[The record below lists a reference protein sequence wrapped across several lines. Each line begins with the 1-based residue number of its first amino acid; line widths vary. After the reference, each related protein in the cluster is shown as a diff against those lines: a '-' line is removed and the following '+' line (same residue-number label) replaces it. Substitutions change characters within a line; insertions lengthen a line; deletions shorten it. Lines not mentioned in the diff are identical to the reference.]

1 MAKKIYV
8 GNLNYRTTA
17 EGLRG
22 LFTQYGEVV
31 SANVVTDRQTG
42 QARGFG
48 FVEMAGDEEAKNAI
62 AALDGQDFEG
72 RKLRVNEAMDRPR
85 EPRDRQY

>member
-48 FVEMAGDEEAKNAI
+48 FIEMASDDEAKNAI
-62 AALDGQDFEG
+62 SALDGQEFEG
-72 RKLRVNEAMDRPR
+72 RRLRVNEAMDRPR
-85 EPRDRQY
+85 EPRGRF

>member
-8 GNLNYRTTA
+8 GNLNYRTTS

-22 LFTQYGEVV
+22 LFTSYGEVI

-48 FVEMAGDEEAKNAI
+48 FVEMAGDEEAKSAI
-62 AALDGQDFEG
+62 AALDGQEFEG
-72 RKLRVNEAMDRPR
+72 RRLRVNEAMDRPR
-85 EPRDRQY
+85 ESRDNRY

>member
-8 GNLNYRTTA
+8 GNLSYQTTA

-22 LFTQYGEVV
+22 LFTPYGEVV

-48 FVEMAGDEEAKNAI
+48 FVEMAGDDEAKTAI
-62 AALDGQDFEG
+62 AALDGQEYEG

-85 EPRDRQY
+85 ENRDRRY

>member
-8 GNLNYRTTA
+8 GNLSYRTTA

-22 LFTQYGEVV
+22 LFTQFGEGV

-48 FVEMAGDEEAKNAI
+48 FVEMAGDDEAKSAI
-62 AALDGQDFEG
+62 SALDGQEFEG

-85 EPRDRQY
+85 ESRDHRY

>member
-8 GNLNYRTTA
+8 GNLSYRTTA

-48 FVEMAGDEEAKNAI
+48 FVEMASDDEAKSAI
-62 AALDGQDFEG
+62 SALDGQEFEG
-72 RKLRVNEAMDRPR
+72 RKLRVNEAMDKPR
-85 EPRDRQY
+85 ETRDHRY

>member
-17 EGLRG
+17 DGLRG

-31 SANVVTDRQTG
+31 SANIVTDRQTG

-48 FVEMAGDEEAKNAI
+48 FVEMASDEEAKSAI
-62 AALDGQDFEG
+62 AALDGQEFEG
-72 RKLRVNEAMDRPR
+72 RRLRVNEAMDRPR
-85 EPRDRQY
+85 ENRDNRY